1 MSKHAGNRTGR
12 QAKRRR
18 ARHERRARTSVIRS
32 FKKAIRGLPV
42 AATPEQC
49 VAIEKALGQA
59 HAAGLPARMQDL
71 ELATGLSYTLGVDL
85 AAGPDRTVMMPQRA
99 GKTARMAEI
108 AELWRSGRVVVSR
121 PPPDL
126 ADERPLTDA
135 ELALRYA
142 LERAFSG
149 LDGWRG
155 LSAGYGGGSSD
166 WSATYLPPKD
176 GE

>member
-1 MSKHAGNRTGR
+1 MAKHDGNRTGR

-18 ARHERRARTSVIRS
+18 RRHERRLARGRVGALALRPGFFSVDRHI
-32 FKKAIRGLPV
+32 
-42 AATPEQC
+42 
-49 VAIEKALGQA
+49 
-59 HAAGLPARMQDL
+59 
-71 ELATGLSYTLGVDL
+71 GVDL
-85 AAGPDRTVMMPQRA
+85 AAGPDCTVMMPQRA

-108 AELWRSGRVVVSR
+108 AELWRRPGRVVVSR

-126 ADERPLTDA
+126 AEERPLTDA

>member
-1 MSKHAGNRTGR
+1 MSKRSGNRTGR

-18 ARHERRARTSVIRS
+18 RRHQRRTSDAMHRLHLIVD
-32 FKKAIRGLPV
+32 GEPV
-42 AATPEQC
+42 RDWSRLRAALR
-49 VAIEKALGQA
+49 IGIDG
-59 HAAGLPARMQDL
+59 AGG
-71 ELATGLSYTLGVDL
+71 TT
-85 AAGPDRTVMMPQRA
+85 RA

-108 AELWRSGRVVVSR
+108 AELWRRPGRVVVSR

-126 ADERPLTDA
+126 AEERPLTDA

>member
-1 MSKHAGNRTGR
+1 MAKHDGNRTGR
-12 QAKRRR
+12 EAKRRR
-18 ARHERRARTSVIRS
+18 RRHERRLARGRMGALARRPDFFSVDRHI
-32 FKKAIRGLPV
+32 
-42 AATPEQC
+42 
-49 VAIEKALGQA
+49 
-59 HAAGLPARMQDL
+59 
-71 ELATGLSYTLGVDL
+71 GVDL